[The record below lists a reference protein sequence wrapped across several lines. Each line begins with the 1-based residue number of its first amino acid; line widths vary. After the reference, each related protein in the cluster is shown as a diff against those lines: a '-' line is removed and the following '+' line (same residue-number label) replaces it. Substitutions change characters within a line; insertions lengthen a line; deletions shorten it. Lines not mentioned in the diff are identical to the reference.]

1 MSTYI
6 LSLLSASLAAAVVE
20 LLSPKGEGG
29 RLTAHIRMV
38 AGLFLLVALLNP
50 LKEGIELLR
59 EAVDGDL
66 TARLEAMLPE
76 NIPADYEAVFG
87 DTLTAVSRDEA
98 EAFVVS
104 ALETEFGIPP
114 SGCTVSVSCAYE
126 DGVLTVTEAR
136 IALRG
141 KYMTHDPHPIEVY
154 FAERLCCPCYVTVG

>member
-1 MSTYI
+1 MTTYI

-29 RLTAHIRMV
+29 RLTAHVRMV

-50 LKEGIELLR
+50 LKEGISLLR
-59 EAVDGDL
+59 SAAEGDL
-66 TARLEAMLPE
+66 TARLEAILPE
-76 NIPADYEAVFG
+76 EVPVDYEAFFG

-104 ALETEFGIPP
+104 ALEGEFGIPP

-126 DGVLTVTEAR
+126 DGVLTVCEVR
-136 IALRG
+136 ISLRG
-141 KYMTHDPHPIEVY
+141 QWITRDPHPIEDY
-154 FAERLCCPCYVTVG
+154 FAERLNCVCYVTVG